1 MAKLPAI
8 PLQGKKLL
16 EIIQRTFDK
25 GYISVLESSR
35 IPNDGLSDMTNI
47 DVVQDSI
54 VKPRPSTVAY
64 GPTALGTFV
73 GIGTFTK
80 VVSGTPTRYQITM
93 QVIGGVGQVVI
104 NKDGGAW
111 TTIGG
116 SYDTA
121 AWCMFTQSRN
131 RVYIS
136 NGINTMSYYDINAGT
151 IITYSALP
159 TPTTPTL
166 AASTSLTSG
175 SPAFPY
181 LYAHSANNNVG
192 ETAAV
197 MSAQVLV
204 NKLRDGWVQGTDQI
218 AVTGSPVTGALS
230 YNWYIAIDN
239 NINDF
244 QFLATTSSPSFTDDG
259 STVEN
264 IFKSA
269 PPGDSTSGPILSYL
283 IADEGQLF
291 GVGSKVSGTEYNMW
305 YSGSGQHSG
314 DFSPFNGGGYAYINY
329 GGDALPTCVQSFHDG
344 KGNPVISVLTT
355 GQAGSGKL
363 YHASYTSTTYGAT
376 VIPYYQIYEAAGQ
389 SGTISPFGV
398 VQADNGNIYYPTG
411 DNFKSTGMAQGIVN
425 MLAINSVS
433 QAIDPDVRALNLSAM
448 SKCVG
453 LFYRQRIFWAVPNGT
468 SNNNEIWITD
478 LARGGLWILRW
489 TVPATWLWLYEDNS
503 GVTHMCALVNNVIVE
518 FTTNVQTM
526 DQGVPFSTRVASG
539 SIVWDPSA
547 ISMAAIQN
555 QFFKLLFPKGTIQIN
570 NYGISDDI
578 TVVQTLGN
586 DTFAA
591 TVSNTGYGE
600 WDYSGL
606 YYYGYDVGFINYYA
620 QAVGMVIIDVDDTLN
635 EISWEIITTDANCD
649 YTLSTVTT
657 IGVNIPRAYLGQ

>member
-1 MAKLPAI
+1 MANLPGA
-8 PLQGKKLL
+8 PLKSKKLL
-16 EIIQRTFDK
+16 QIVQKTFDK

-35 IPNDGLSDMTNI
+35 IPNDGLADMTNI

-64 GPTALGTFV
+64 GPAALGTII

-80 VVSGTPTRYQITM
+80 IVSGSPQRWQITM
-93 QVIGGVGQVVI
+93 QVIGGVGQIVI
-104 NKDGGAW
+104 NKDGGTW

-116 SYDTA
+116 SYNA
-121 AWCMFTQSRN
+121 SAWCMFTQSRN

-136 NGINTMSYYDINAGT
+136 NGVNTMSYYDINAGT
-151 IITYSALP
+151 ITTYTALAAP
-159 TPTTPTL
+159 STPTL
-166 AASTSLTSG
+166 SATASLTSG

-181 LYAHSANNNVG
+181 FYAMTANNNVG
-192 ETAAV
+192 ETSAT
-197 MSAQVLV
+197 MSGQQLV
-204 NKLRDGWVQGTDQI
+204 NKLRDSWVSGTDAI
-218 AVTGSPVTGALS
+218 TVTGAVVTGAVS
-230 YNWYIAIDN
+230 YNWYISIDN
-239 NINDF
+239 TLTDF
-244 QFLATTSSPSFTDDG
+244 QYLATTSNPSFTDDG

-264 IFKSA
+264 TFKSA
-269 PPGDSTSGPILSYL
+269 PPGDSTSGPIVSYM

-291 GVGSKVSGTEYNMW
+291 AVGSKVAGTEFNMW
-305 YSGSGQHSG
+305 YSGQGQHSG

-344 KGNPVISVLTT
+344 KGNPVITVLTT
-355 GQAGSGKL
+355 GQGGAGKM
-363 YHASYTSTTYGAT
+363 YHAQATSTTFGST
-376 VIPYYQIYEAAGQ
+376 VIPFFNIYEAAGQ

-448 SKCVG
+448 SNCVG

-468 SNNNEIWITD
+468 ASNNEIWITD
-478 LARGGLWILRW
+478 LARNGLWILRW
-489 TVPATWLWLYEDNS
+489 TVPAKWLWLYEDNS
-503 GVTHMCALVNNVIVE
+503 GTTHMCALVNNVVVE
-518 FTTNVQTM
+518 FTTNVQTQ
-526 DQGVPFSTRVASG
+526 DQGVPFRTRLASG
-539 SIVWDPSA
+539 SIVWDNSA

-555 QFFKLLFPKGTIQIN
+555 QFFKLLFPKGTIYIN
-570 NYGISDDI
+570 NYGIGDEI
-578 TVVQTLGN
+578 NAVQTLGN
-586 DTFAA
+586 DEFMAS
-591 TVSNTGYGE
+591 VSNTGYGQ
-600 WDYSGL
+600 WDYSDI
-606 YYYGYDVGFINYYA
+606 YYYGYDVGYINSTA

-635 EISWEIITTDANCD
+635 EISWEIITLDADCD